1 MDGER
6 VSGMVQV
13 SRSGEDRDCAR
24 ECETVV
30 VLVLLTLL
38 DCSLLLVKLPSSHSS
53 LCRVNSVH
61 VQTSPPHSRGQ
72 GGQVRMSSSA
82 LYDAALCSVDFAQL
96 LPGLFNRDN
105 HHHRTPSPPPPRA
118 ATPQCA
124 PRTTPHD
131 HTQHRETGEGGL
143 MARRHAHTTKVRHA
157 NKQKASAKT
166 KSNGAPRP
174 PPSSSQP
181 APPPPAAA
189 GLTAIAPPSPS
200 RSASSYP
207 QTFYNDDLSTAPLFP
222 PAFRRTD
229 SRPLPPLDLEDR
241 DLNHPLP
248 GGSNSPGSSV
258 RDVKGRIHPADRVGD
273 ERVTWRSTDEEDDEE
288 DYSYDSSLSSSL
300 SYSEDEYDED
310 ADEEDSGG
318 GADDEEDLK
327 DEDDSDER
335 RPFPDPRLAKQ
346 QKYLRRSPA
355 DYGDKDDVSPPTH
368 VEHAHPP
375 RLDTNL
381 NLNLS
386 IATAVR
392 SAYATPFDSPLVS
405 PSLVPSHK
413 TSIMPV
419 PSNLPS
425 PTYEHPSHPSDQ
437 GHYTSLPNSGVERT
451 YVPSAY
457 TSPVSESESESDW
470 RGRNRHPRLLWRSA
484 LDPSSLRVLDAHHA
498 RVRGGP
504 LPRLVVDEEGR
515 VVLSASGVEREREKA
530 GLEEGEGKERVRR
543 RRGRAE
549 KEGAA
554 KGRSWSVVG
563 RRWSRAVEKCGL

>member
-1 MDGER
+1 
-6 VSGMVQV
+6 
-13 SRSGEDRDCAR
+13 
-24 ECETVV
+24 
-30 VLVLLTLL
+30 
-38 DCSLLLVKLPSSHSS
+38 
-53 LCRVNSVH
+53 
-61 VQTSPPHSRGQ
+61 
-72 GGQVRMSSSA
+72 MSSSA

-105 HHHRTPSPPPPRA
+105 DHQQHAASPPRT
-118 ATPQCA
+118 TPKWA

-131 HTQHRETGEGGL
+131 HSDSQHQPRTGTGREGL
-143 MARRHAHTTKVRHA
+143 MARRHAHT
-157 NKQKASAKT
+157 NKGKHHTTTKASAKT
-166 KSNGAPRP
+166 KSNGATRP

-181 APPPPAAA
+181 APRPPSTAA
-189 GLTAIAPPSPS
+189 GLTAIAPPSP
-200 RSASSYP
+200 SASSYP

-222 PAFRRTD
+222 PAFKRTD
-229 SRPLPPLDLEDR
+229 SRPLPPVEDDR
-241 DLNHPLP
+241 DRAHPSP
-248 GGSNSPGSSV
+248 GGSNSPGSSS
-258 RDVKGRIHPADRVGD
+258 RDVGRRIHPADRDAD
-273 ERVTWRSTDEEDDEE
+273 ERVSWRSAAEEDDDEDE

-318 GADDEEDLK
+318 GADDEEDLEEE
-327 DEDDSDER
+327 DDDSDER

-346 QKYLRRSPA
+346 KKYMRRSPA
-355 DYGDKDDVSPPTH
+355 DEKDDVSPPTH

-381 NLNLS
+381 NLS
-386 IATAVR
+386 ITAVR
-392 SAYATPFDSPLVS
+392 SAYATPLDSPLVS
-405 PSLVPSHK
+405 PSHVPSHK
-413 TSIMPV
+413 TSVMPV

-425 PTYEHPSHPSDQ
+425 PTYEYPSHSADQ

-451 YVPSAY
+451 CVPSAY
-457 TSPVSESESESDW
+457 ASPVSDSDSDSESDW
-470 RGRNRHPRLLWRSA
+470 RGRNRHPRLLWRST
-484 LDPSSLRVLDAHHA
+484 LDPSSLRILDAHHA

-543 RRGRAE
+543 RRGRI
-549 KEGAA
+549 EGQG